1 MMTIV
6 TGANNNE
13 HFNEP
18 ATFVG
23 QYIEISNPFEAVIL
37 LIPIIQ
43 MPKLRLSRLNK
54 FSKSAR

>member
-6 TGANNNE
+6 QELTIMSTLMSL
-13 HFNEP
+13 P
-18 ATFVG
+18 LYVG